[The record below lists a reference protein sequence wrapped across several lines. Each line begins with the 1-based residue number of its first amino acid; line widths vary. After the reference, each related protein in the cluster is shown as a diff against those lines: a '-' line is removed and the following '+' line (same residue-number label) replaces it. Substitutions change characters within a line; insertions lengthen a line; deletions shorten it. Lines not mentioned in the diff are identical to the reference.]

1 MKIIFD
7 LMSRQDDDDYDDDEE
22 SLNLNYDDIPI
33 RKNVRDHDGVLK
45 SRSQK
50 EMLRLPR
57 VVFPDQKQKKRRRVN
72 EDDFGFVVRP
82 TDSYATR
89 LKHEREVA
97 TERLPTTEFS
107 KRRLFRDS
115 DGNFYSPAK
124 ESDELYR
131 SLVQRGMVDKIDPNS
146 EVVGFPKKRNVS
158 VYSADDG
165 TKGDLYGKVL
175 LFAELKR
182 NKNLIKWPAGE
193 VELIDPSTEQ
203 YFTGQVS
210 TSFFKSKSKG
220 GYVVLKDVVSWG
232 QISDPR
238 EFNKPNQNKK

>member
-1 MKIIFD
+1 
-7 LMSRQDDDDYDDDEE
+7 MSRLDSHDDDNDGDGDD
-22 SLNLNYDDIPI
+22 SLHLNYDDVPI
-33 RKNVRDHDGVLK
+33 RKNVSDNDGVLE

-57 VVFPDQKQKKRRRVN
+57 VTFPDQKPRKRRRVN
-72 EDDFGFVVRP
+72 EDDFGFVIRS

-89 LKHEREVA
+89 LKHEKEVA
-97 TERLPTTEFS
+97 TERLPATEFS

-115 DGNFYSPAK
+115 EGNFYSPAK

-131 SLVQRGMVDKIDPNS
+131 SLFQRGMVDKIDPNS
-146 EVVGFPKKRNVS
+146 EFAGFPKKRNIS

-182 NKNLIKWPAGE
+182 NKNLIKWPTGE

-203 YFTGQVS
+203 YFTGQVG

-238 EFNKPNQNKK
+238 EFNKPKQNKK